1 MRYHAVLGSILC
13 ASLLAP
19 IAADARDLT
28 VTAWGGSTQAAQRK
42 LYYEPFMQQSGLK
55 LLEDSWS
62 GGIGILRTKIQGGNA
77 NWDVVQV
84 EVDELHLGCAEGLYE
99 KLDWQALGG
108 KDKFL
113 KEAVDECGVGS
124 ALWSTA
130 ITYDADRLKEGP
142 KGWADFW
149 DVAKFPGKRS
159 LRKGAKYNLEFAL
172 MADGVPKDDVYK
184 VLRAPGG
191 VDRAFKKLDELK
203 PHIVWWTAG
212 AQPLQLLASGEVVM
226 TSAYTSRPFFARRQ
240 ENKNYNVVWSGSI
253 WAIDFWVVLKGTP
266 NKENAHKLVTFM
278 TRAEQQRGYPTL
290 AGSSATNLEAMQK
303 VDADVAPLVAG
314 YPANMAQAI
323 AIDSDYWTDNADQLT
338 QRFNAWAS
346 R

>member
-1 MRYHAVLGSILC
+1 MKRRALAGLILIAGMATAVL
-13 ASLLAP
+13 AQ
-19 IAADARDLT
+19 ARDLT
-28 VTAWGGSTQAAQRK
+28 VVAWGGTTQAAQRK
-42 LYYEPFMQQSGLK
+42 LFYEPFMKTAGLK

-99 KLDWQALGG
+99 KLDWKALGG
-108 KDKFL
+108 AELFL
-113 KEAVDECGVGS
+113 KDAVHECGVGS

-130 ITYDADRLKEGP
+130 LTYDADKLKEGP
-142 KGWADFW
+142 KSWADFW

-172 MADGVPKDDVYK
+172 MADGVPKEDVYK

-212 AQPLQLLASGEVVM
+212 GQPLQLLASGEVVM

-240 ENKNYNVVWSGSI
+240 ENKNYQVVWNQSI
-253 WAIDFWVVLKGTP
+253 WAIDFWVVLKGSP
-266 NKENAHKLVTFM
+266 QKEQALKLVTFM

-290 AGSSATNLEAMQK
+290 AGSSATNIEAAK
-303 VDADVAPLVAG
+303 GVDADVAPLIAG
-314 YPANMAQAI
+314 HPANLAQAI
-323 AIDSDYWTDNADQLT
+323 GIDSDYWTDNADQLT

-346 R
+346 K

>member
-1 MRYHAVLGSILC
+1 MKRLALLSATLLTSAVMATSAL
-13 ASLLAP
+13 
-19 IAADARDLT
+19 ARDLT
-28 VTAWGGSTQAAQRK
+28 VVAWGGTTQAAQRK
-42 LYYEPFMQQSGLK
+42 LYYEPFMQQTGTK

-84 EVDELHLGCAEGLYE
+84 EVDELNLGCSEGLFE
-99 KLDWQALGG
+99 KLDWSVLGA
-108 KDKFL
+108 DKFL
-113 KEAVDECGVGS
+113 KEAVSECGIGA

-130 ITYDADRLKEGP
+130 MTYDADKLKEGP
-142 KGWADFW
+142 KNWADFW
-149 DVAKFPGKRS
+149 NVAKFPGKRS

-172 MADGVPKDDVYK
+172 MADGVPKADVYK

-191 VDRAFKKLDELK
+191 VDRAFKKLEELK

-212 AQPLQLLASGEVVM
+212 GQPLQLLASGEVVM

-240 ENKNYNVVWSGSI
+240 EGKNYVVVWDGSI
-253 WAIDFWVVLKGTP
+253 WAIDHWVILKGST
-266 NKENAHKLVTFM
+266 NKDQAQKLVTFM

-290 AGSSATNLEAMQK
+290 AGSSATNLEAIK
-303 VDADVAPLVAG
+303 NVDADVAPLVAG
-314 YPANMAQAI
+314 YAANLAQSFP
-323 AIDSDYWTDNADQLT
+323 IDSDYWTDNADQLT

-346 R
+346 K